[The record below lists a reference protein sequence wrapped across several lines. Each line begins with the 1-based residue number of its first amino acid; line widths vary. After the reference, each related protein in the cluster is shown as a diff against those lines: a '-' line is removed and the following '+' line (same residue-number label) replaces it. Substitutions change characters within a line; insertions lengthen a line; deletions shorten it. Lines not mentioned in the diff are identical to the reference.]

1 MESVT
6 RDLAPHPEPLGDPVP
21 RPGRRLLRVAFLA
34 GLLGAALVHP
44 VATLLGRYD
53 WRVDLITH
61 FDVPALVVTVLAG
74 AGLVRWYPR
83 VALVLGCLALAQ
95 AAPLFRYAGSN
106 PVPPDERA
114 PQQLRILMANV
125 LKDNPEYAP
134 LEQLIQRERPDVV
147 GLVELTEEWVAGLAR
162 VREEYPYRVEVPAG
176 ASGLALWFRTPPTV
190 LDAPVYPLEGA
201 GPFLHAEF
209 RFAGRPRHLWLVHPR
224 MPFVRKGRPELE
236 TLARFIGGTPGS
248 RIVIGDLNT
257 TEGSPR
263 FTDFLRATGLRDSRL
278 GFGRQPSW
286 PTNLPYRIALE
297 HALLSEDL
305 AVAARRLGPAVGSDH
320 FPLILDLAPAA
331 GTVAVDGDGDGD
343 GEVEA
348 TNSTSHSGATSA
360 RGRGD

>member
-1 MESVT
+1 MESLT
-6 RDLAPHPEPLGDPVP
+6 RDLDPRTEPLGDPVP
-21 RPGRRLLRVAFLA
+21 RRRLLRLAFLA

-44 VATLLGRYD
+44 AATLLGRYD

-61 FDVPALVVTVLAG
+61 FDVPALVVTLIAG
-74 AGLVRWYPR
+74 AGLVRRYPR
-83 VALVLGCLALAQ
+83 VAVVLLCLALAQ

-114 PQQLRILMANV
+114 PQRFRILMANV
-125 LKDNPEYAP
+125 LKDNPEYAK

-147 GLVELTEEWVAGLAR
+147 GLVELTQEWVEGLAS
-162 VREEYPYRVEVPAG
+162 VREEYPYRIEVPTG
-176 ASGLALWFRTPPTV
+176 FSGLALWFRAPPTV
-190 LDAPVYPLEGA
+190 LDPPVYPLEGA

-224 MPFVRKGRPELE
+224 MPFARKGRPELE

-263 FTDFLRATGLRDSRL
+263 FSDFLWATGLRDSRL

-331 GTVAVDGDGDGD
+331 GTVAVAASID
-343 GEVEA
+343 GEVDA
-348 TNSTSHSGATSA
+348 TNSISHSGATSA